1 MICLGR
7 DLPAIAALGSD
18 TAAGAQLCQFS
29 STEHGERQPVVGSDC
44 ARSRQRALS
53 LGWGLPLRVRGCRR
67 LARWDLN
74 FSRLCRFARALC
86 NLRVEIPQFV
96 ALGLRRLAEL
106 SILPSIKAP
115 FGGLRISAR
124 LGSFREDDGKR
135 RDQGPHGRS
144 SIAQMVMIA

>member
-1 MICLGR
+1 MTLVLPSPLR
-7 DLPAIAALGSD
+7 D
-18 TAAGAQLCQFS
+18 
-29 STEHGERQPVVGSDC
+29 RWVGV
-44 ARSRQRALS
+44 
-53 LGWGLPLRVRGCRR
+53 LPLRVRGCRR

-86 NLRVEIPQFV
+86 NLGVEIPQFV

-115 FGGLRISAR
+115 FGGLRISAK
-124 LGSFREDDGKR
+124 LGSLREDDGKC

-144 SIAQMVMIA
+144 